1 MYKLQ
6 KQKPRLGGRANAN
19 RSYEKYNNN
28 GRTRQIDFAVINASA
43 LAALPALLQRW
54 LPDGVW
60 VGNEYKA
67 RNPMR
72 NDNNL
77 GSFSVNLNTG
87 KWADFATGDAGGD
100 VISLAAYLS
109 EINQYNA
116 AIKLA
121 AMLGVSHV

>member
-1 MYKLQ
+1 MHNLQ
-6 KQKPRLGGRANAN
+6 KQKPRGSGRANAN
-19 RSYEKYNNN
+19 HSYEKYSKN
-28 GRTRQIDFAVINASA
+28 GRTRQLDFAVVNAAA
-43 LAALPALLQRW
+43 LGALPALLQRW
-54 LPDGVW
+54 LPDGVC

-100 VISLAAYLS
+100 VVSLAAYLS
-109 EINQYNA
+109 EINQYTA